1 MRRIARIVR
10 EACFALALVLAL
22 AVLALQFAQT
32 TGWLRARVERELR
45 AELGPAAADLSVER
59 VRVHVLRPGLELV
72 GLRIGAERE
81 LVYVE
86 RALARVSLLGG
97 LRRPRISSVAMH
109 GGRVLLSHE
118 LVRRL
123 LGDRAPDAAPPTAL
137 ELPLI
142 GWSELALAFAAPGG
156 VPVPLGRADLRVAS
170 SASGALELAGE
181 LRVATAAPGV
191 PSVRVHG
198 QRTPRGD
205 RELQASG
212 QDIELSGAAFAA
224 LLAGVIENPP
234 LLAGRLDLN
243 ASVRVPA
250 DPSAGAQADFGLRL
264 RRGRLEQRQLR
275 APLEAVQIELDL
287 TGRAPNFDALREA
300 GSWSAS
306 AHAAAGLAS
315 LRSEAWARLRPAAD
329 AREGALLELH
339 AQVPDLE
346 LAPRTLEALGAYPPI
361 VQRQWEA
368 LSPGGEA
375 SLVAGVR
382 VPLRGTVRE
391 SPLELLRL
399 EQAEIF
405 AALDHGGR
413 SSLCF
418 RGWPDSSGGLQGV
431 PIPVHSV
438 QGHTL
443 FHMRRDAPRAWRLAL
458 HELRGAIDDEGESRN
473 MQCSGWLNAPP
484 KGVQPDI
491 DLEIAVEA
499 LSFGPTLR
507 TGLAGMADTAWIWD
521 EFSPAGGLA
530 HTRWRIQQN
539 AALGGLAASGE
550 VDFENAS
557 MRWRELPVGIHDLSG
572 ELSLRWAHAR
582 HPASSDERPV
592 RDMGV
597 HFDCRGKLDTA
608 KAVRVRGSVRGDS
621 RHAPSA
627 ELPDPEQD
635 PQLSIAVEID
645 NMSLKGHDF
654 EELMEYQPEL
664 AENVGDF
671 RPRGFA
677 SARWHGARPWPDGP
691 YRFDLEVQ
699 PERALLTP
707 EFFPRETQDVCG
719 RVLVTD
725 LDPERTSAQ
734 ADPDFEAR
742 LALVGA
748 WAGGVH
754 LAGAGR
760 IDASGAA
767 HVRLLGAGIDP
778 ADPALL
784 GAVGGDFAAAS
795 GGAGAPATL
804 ALAGRLDGEVEL
816 ELPARGAASAEDEQL
831 VRIFLRGNQLRAGQL
846 VLEDLA
852 GILVHQGG
860 SLSSERIRAQLASTP
875 IELARVRLLP
885 PGTVEEG
892 RERGGILAQ
901 PGFLMRPYK
910 YALLAEFGAQE
921 LPIDAEHLRPFLSQA
936 ALADIT
942 ERFHLSG
949 AIDLR
954 RMQIAVVGDAE
965 GTSKLG
971 LAGSIGL
978 RDMRL
983 DLGLPLEFSSAQ
995 LELRSLVIDQ
1005 GGARGW
1011 AEIEHCDGLIA
1022 SRELGNARML
1032 VSYVDGRLGIESL
1045 DGAFEGGTLSSW
1057 GGIKGGNAFSI
1068 DLAPPYNFALA
1079 LQLQEVD
1086 VGRFLRGMFDSG
1098 IADRGVLDARVRMTG
1113 RFDRVLD
1120 LSGTGS
1126 IELRDTHLWSIPVVR
1141 ELFSRLGFDA
1151 SAVFDTM
1158 RARFDLHDGSLH
1170 LNPMIVRSPLLR
1182 LQGKGSLGLDGALK
1196 QDLEVRYSL
1205 VDRLGPLTRFVY
1217 WVNDSLVRVAIRGDM
1232 ARPSVVLKSSL
1243 LGIFDRSPSSAR
1255 HVPLPGFAP
1264 IAPRF

>member
-1 MRRIARIVR
+1 MRRLARILR
-10 EACFALALVLAL
+10 EACFALAVVLAASL
-22 AVLALQFAQT
+22 IALQIAQS
-32 TGWLRARVERELR
+32 TGWLRARVESELR
-45 AELGPAAADLSVER
+45 AQLGPAAADLSLER

-72 GLRIGAERE
+72 GLRIGAARE

-86 RALARVSLLGG
+86 RALARVSLLEG
-97 LRRPRISSVAMH
+97 LRRPRIASVAMH

-123 LGDRAPDAAPPTAL
+123 LGDRPPQTEPQAGF
-137 ELPLI
+137 ELPVI
-142 GWSELALAFAAPGG
+142 GWSELALAFAVPGG
-156 VPVPLGRADLRVAS
+156 TPVPLGRADLRVAAS
-170 SASGALELAGE
+170 PSGALELAGE
-181 LRVATAAPGV
+181 LRVATAAPGL

-198 QRTPRGD
+198 RRTPQGD
-205 RELQASG
+205 RELRASG

-224 LLAGVIENPP
+224 LLAGVLPDPP
-234 LLAGRLDLN
+234 SLGGRLDLN
-243 ASVRVPA
+243 ASLRVPA
-250 DPSAGAQADFGLRL
+250 DESAGAQAELGLRL
-264 RRGRLEQRQLR
+264 RRGRLEQRLLS

-287 TGRAPNFDALREA
+287 AGRAPSFDALREP

-315 LRSEAWARLRPAAD
+315 LRSELWARLRPAAD
-329 AREGALLELH
+329 AGEGALLELH

-346 LAPRTLEALGAYPPI
+346 LAPSTLAALGAYTPI

-368 LSPGGEA
+368 LSPGGQA

-382 VPLRGTVRE
+382 VPLQGSFER
-391 SPLELLRL
+391 PLEVLRL

-418 RGWPDSSGGLQGV
+418 RGWPDSSGGLQGI

-443 FHMRRDAPRAWRLAL
+443 FHMRRGARQPWRLAL
-458 HELRGAIDDEGESRN
+458 HELRGEIDDEGEPRN
-473 MQCSGWLNAPP
+473 MQCGGWLAAPP
-484 KGVQPDI
+484 EGVQPDI
-491 DLEIAVEA
+491 EIELAIEA
-499 LSFGPTLR
+499 LSFGAALR
-507 TGLAGMADTAWIWD
+507 TGLGGMADTAWIWD

-539 AALGGLAASGE
+539 AGLGGLAASGE
-550 VDFENAS
+550 VQFENANAH
-557 MRWRELPVGIHDLSG
+557 WRELPVGLRELSG

-608 KAVRVRGSVRGDS
+608 QAVRVHGSVRGDS
-621 RHAPSA
+621 RHAPS
-627 ELPDPEQD
+627 ESLPDPEQE

-645 NMSLKGHDF
+645 TMSLAGHDF
-654 EELMEYQPEL
+654 AELMEYQPEL
-664 AENVGDF
+664 AETVGDF

-691 YRFDLEVQ
+691 YRFDLEVRA
-699 PERALLTP
+699 ERARLTP
-707 EFFPRETQDVCG
+707 EIFARETQDVCG

-725 LDPERTSAQ
+725 LDPARASPQ
-734 ADPDFEAR
+734 ADTDFEAR

-754 LAGAGR
+754 LASAGS
-760 IDASGAA
+760 IEANGAA

-784 GAVGGDFAAAS
+784 GAVGGGFAAPS
-795 GGAGAPATL
+795 GGAGESAAL
-804 ALAGRLDGEVEL
+804 ALTGRLDGEVEL
-816 ELPARGAASAEDEQL
+816 ELPPRGAPPGEDDRL
-831 VRIFLRGNQLRAGQL
+831 VRIFLRGNRLRAGQM

-860 SLSSERIRAQLASTP
+860 SLSSELIRAQLASTP
-875 IELARVRLLP
+875 IELKRVRLLP

-892 RERGGILAQ
+892 RQRGGILAQ
-901 PGFLMRPYK
+901 PGFLMRPYE

-921 LPIDAEHLRPFLSQA
+921 LPIDAEHLRPFLSEA

-942 ERFHLSG
+942 ERFRWSG
-949 AIDLR
+949 QIDLR

-978 RDMRL
+978 SDMRL
-983 DLGLPLEFSSAQ
+983 DLGLPLEFTSAQ
-995 LELRSLVIDQ
+995 LELRSLVIDA

-1098 IADRGVLDARVRMTG
+1098 IADRGLLDARVRLTG
-1113 RFDRVLD
+1113 RFDRVLE

-1141 ELFSRLGFDA
+1141 ELFSRLGFDS

-1158 RARFDLHDGSLH
+1158 RARFDLSDGSLH

-1255 HVPLPGFAP
+1255 HLPLPSFAP